1 MFSKMK
7 ILWIIGAILLACELV
22 ACRKRIWTQNN
33 VKLPTTKSFTRL
45 KSKNADLKNIHVQWK
60 DSQVIAKQQTNKELE
75 IANASNQPQPSMFAI
90 NLLNFLFYGT
100 MGTVMPFLPTFYKH
114 LGVSDVNIGVLGAIS
129 PAITFIV
136 SPLWSAFADT
146 SGMLNCLFFFF
157 SSLQLLCFNRK
168 ASLNYASNVY
178 WFYS

>member
-1 MFSKMK
+1 MK
-7 ILWIIGAILLACELV
+7 ILWIIGTILLTCELV
-22 ACRKRIWTQNN
+22 AGRKRRGTLNN
-33 VKLPTTKSFTRL
+33 VQLPTTKSFTRI

-60 DSQVIAKQQTNKELE
+60 ENQVIAKQQTNNELE
-75 IANASNQPQPSMFAI
+75 IASNQPQPSMFAI

-146 SGMLNCLFFFF
+146 SGM
-157 SSLQLLCFNRK
+157 
-168 ASLNYASNVY
+168 
-178 WFYS
+178 